1 MALKDIKVGKTIDEI
16 QEGDS
21 LTVTEIIETK
31 DILLYL
37 GLTNDANPLY
47 LQYDYSQMTKYKKP
61 LVPTVLL
68 IGILTSNVS
77 KHLPGPGSHVVDV
90 SLNVIEPIHHSEA
103 ITFEFVVKRIDVR
116 RELVTIAVTGSSLD
130 DVRLLEAELI
140 VETPEKL
147 IVEMDEETVLVE
159 DAAVQAAEDLTA
171 STKPNH

>member
-16 QEGDS
+16 REGDS

-37 GLTNDANPLY
+37 GLTNDSNPLY

-61 LVPTVLL
+61 IVPTVLL

-90 SLNVIEPIHHSEA
+90 SLNIIEPIHHSEA

-116 RELVTIAVTGSSLD
+116 RELVTIAVTGSSLE

-147 IVEMDEETVLVE
+147 FLDTDSEADLLESLPAEPSEEVTSP
-159 DAAVQAAEDLTA
+159 QQI
-171 STKPNH
+171 K

>member
-16 QEGDS
+16 REGDS

-37 GLTNDANPLY
+37 GLTNDSNPLY

-61 LVPTVLL
+61 IVPTVLL

-90 SLNVIEPIHHSEA
+90 SLNIIEPIHHSEA

-116 RELVTIAVTGSSLD
+116 RELVTIAVTGSSLE

-147 IVEMDEETVLVE
+147 FLDTDSEADLLESLPAYPSEEVTSP
-159 DAAVQAAEDLTA
+159 QQI
-171 STKPNH
+171 K